1 MARVLALQAS
11 GRSGGFTASLLDAV
25 IRGTESVDGVEVH
38 RVRLHSHRFGPCTS
52 CFNCIRDEEHECT
65 LRDAMGGAGAL
76 MAAVKGANAMII
88 ADPVHKWGTSAQ
100 CHLFIERLYPFVWS
114 GRLEGMPFAS
124 ISCASNQ
131 GMQRLATRNLCKWAF
146 TLGLRYVGGLP
157 VHTAYIERA
166 RADAESLGRRLGR
179 ASLVDQLGRRKYPE
193 PERYIDYLH
202 APWSPL
208 EPYLDNLTGGTMAYD
223 GSLIDE
229 GLRTFRREE
238 ALDLLRQARAPFKE
252 ALALYAS
259 GEHVEASRQLVRASA
274 LWTHATWKE
283 FLEEDVVGTRVPDAY
298 RPIEEEG
305 ASPSPTAPTSH
316 PA

>member
-1 MARVLALQAS
+1 MENETVAYVLALLAS
-11 GRSGGFTASLLDAV
+11 GRSSGFTASLLDAA
-25 IRGTESVDGVEVH
+25 IRGARSVEGVEVA

-52 CFNCIRDEEHECT
+52 CFNCIRDEDHECT
-65 LRDAMGGAGAL
+65 LHDPMGGDGTL
-76 MAAVKGANAMII
+76 MAEVKRANGIVI

-131 GMQRLATRNLCKWAF
+131 GMQRLANRNLCKWAF

-157 VHTAYIERA
+157 VHTAYIEQA
-166 RADAESLGRRLGR
+166 RAEAEALGRRLGQ
-179 ASLVDQLGRRKYPE
+179 AALVDAQDRRPYPE
-193 PERYIDYLH
+193 PERYVDYLN

-223 GSLIDE
+223 GSLIAQ
-229 GLRTFRREE
+229 GLRTFRRRE
-238 ALDLLRQARAPFKE
+238 AIELLQQAREPFTQ
-252 ALALYAS
+252 ALALYQR
-259 GEHVEASRQLVRASA
+259 GEYQNACRELVRASA

-283 FLEEDVVGTRVPDAY
+283 FLEEDVVGTQAPSAY
-298 RPIEEEG
+298 RPIDDE
-305 ASPSPTAPTSH
+305 STS
-316 PA
+316 